1 MSKKV
6 SVSVLVFSIIA
17 AMLISFMSAYA
28 ICNAMFNDAV
38 IALSQGTKAG
48 SGNDDFDTILNI
60 IKENELFEF
69 GDDVDYTGF
78 AAWLG
83 GEIGDD
89 YLIYYTPE
97 EFEALYADNEGK
109 NSASLGISIIKSED
123 GNALE
128 VVSVNLNS
136 PAYHAG
142 VQEGDLIV
150 EVIEDGVRSTVE
162 ALGYEETVSR
172 LQGEAGTSA
181 NFTVLRDGNRVEFS
195 IIRQEYESPSVLYH
209 VNTLHPEVGVV
220 KILQFNLT
228 TPPQFKEAMDSLIAA
243 GCEYFVFD
251 VRSNPGGDLNSVS
264 AVLSYMLNE
273 GDTIIRIAKRGE
285 DPKVYRTVTEVNYGT
300 GTYATC
306 SVAKNEISK
315 YRSAVEGKCVVLTDE
330 NTASAGELFT
340 ATLKDYELVSTAGTV
355 TFGKGIM
362 QQLYTL
368 SGVYGDFSKGGL
380 RVTTEMYYPPLSD
393 YYHGIG
399 LTPDVTVE
407 LDESLKN
414 KKVYELTDTEDNQLK
429 TALNMLGIS

>member
-6 SVSVLVFSIIA
+6 SVSVLIFSIVA
-17 AMLISFMSAYA
+17 AILLSFMSAYA
-28 ICNAMFNDAV
+28 VCTAMFNDAL
-38 IALSQGTKAG
+38 IKLSQGYTAG

-78 AAWLG
+78 AEWLG

-97 EFEALYADNEGK
+97 EFESLYASNEGK
-109 NSASLGISIIKSED
+109 NSASLGISIIKSDD
-123 GNALE
+123 GKALE

-136 PAYHAG
+136 PAYLAG
-142 VQEGDLIV
+142 VREGDRII
-150 EVIEDGVRSTVE
+150 EVIEDGSSLTVE
-162 ALGYEETVSR
+162 SLGYEEAVSH
-172 LQGEAGTSA
+172 LQGEAGTGA
-181 NFTVLRDGNRVEFS
+181 NFIILRGSERIEFS

-209 VNTLHPEVGVV
+209 VNALHPNVGVI

-228 TPPQFKEAMDSLIAA
+228 TPTQFKEAMDALISD

-264 AVLSYMLNE
+264 AVLSYILNE
-273 GDTIIRIAKRGE
+273 GDIVIRIAKRGE
-285 DPKVYRTVTEVNYGT
+285 EPKVYRTVTEVNYGD
-300 GTYATC
+300 GAYESC
-306 SVAKNEISK
+306 SVAKNEIAK
-315 YRSAVEGKCVVLTDE
+315 YRSAVEGKCVIITDG

-340 ATLKDYELVSTAGTV
+340 AALKDYEIASTVGTT

-368 SGVYGDFSKGGL
+368 SGVYGDYSKGGL

-407 LDESLKN
+407 LDAALQS
-414 KKVYELTDTEDNQLK
+414 KKIYELTDEEDNQLK
-429 TALNMLGIS
+429 SALEVLGIS